1 MFSCKT
7 YKHSQNTF
15 FTQHYRWLLLNT
27 PNHVLN
33 FNKKNKVNYIKL
45 NKHAKT
51 FIMSITLLKGPFWDF
66 LIRKLSRK
74 FSSFLNLIASVSWT
88 TKLNTPA
95 LLPTFQCAG
104 GDGNA
109 SGFIKYFNLSRGETA
124 LAFDFHQR
132 NLYEAPHSK
141 LVEEFRRISNFTC
154 IGLLRVYQTI
164 VLGDVIKKM
173 KIKVVKNMILHASSD
188 ILASLG
194 ESLFQIRKYYFR
206 HEHWSLVTLKIW
218 SISAKYWVQEPENS
232 FVD

>member
-7 YKHSQNTF
+7 YKHSQNTI

-27 PNHVLN
+27 PNHILN

-109 SGFIKYFNLSRGETA
+109 SGFINILICHEEKPLWLLTFIKGIFTKR
-124 LAFDFHQR
+124 HIR
-132 NLYEAPHSK
+132 NWMK
-141 LVEEFRRISNFTC
+141 NFEEFPI
-154 IGLLRVYQTI
+154 
-164 VLGDVIKKM
+164 
-173 KIKVVKNMILHASSD
+173 
-188 ILASLG
+188 
-194 ESLFQIRKYYFR
+194 
-206 HEHWSLVTLKIW
+206 SLV
-218 SISAKYWVQEPENS
+218 
-232 FVD
+232 